1 MFIKEVVRK
10 PPTPEQA
17 RINTLNDQAKRLQ
30 DQAKQARA
38 QQKIRRAQADLA
50 RARTSPLPSQ
60 AV

>member
-17 RINTLNDQAKRLQ
+17 RINALNDQAKRLR

-38 QQKIRRAQADLA
+38 QQRIRKAQTDLA
-50 RARTSPLPSQ
+50 RAKTFTPSS
-60 AV
+60 